1 MTTIEPSIKLLD
13 LTPVCLQ
20 KADTI
25 LDTMCFMCL
34 DQGHDFHDGSGRT
47 RTLADQETWIDST
60 ISDKNISSGRKGYL
74 NKINDDIFT
83 TTYKPQPNEN
93 KILTTEQIFGKT
105 EFIKGLVNT
114 TFSGGNG
121 NYGILMIDDVSYKK
135 LIATEQDED
144 NVVIDSV
151 ERKLAENIKFHIF
164 RQDIN
169 YYIYS
174 REDTTSAKG
183 LTLNNLNEIAD
194 TSALFLPFYQRVY
207 NDGMHELWTF
217 NIKKHIFIVKL
228 ISLNIVESETGEFE
242 LNNPVFKCEKYTTI
256 NLTIP
261 EYRIDFKNFFSP
273 TIVKGKNNIFLNK
286 IKELGFTFPKK
297 SSNTKYEEEF
307 AIFFAKHKVE
317 ITELFLENLL
327 LGYVKYETDGV
338 EQSDNVFYQDGKF
351 LIKTSSEIKEL
362 TKFIPRG
369 AKYYFENCRDSDF
382 IKFLSLLFGNQMPFI
397 HSKYNADLNSENAKT
412 IIADMM
418 FTPTV
423 LDNYVTTRDDKIV
436 IDDTHF
442 ISKQYGF
449 VTDTSIGANSNKST
463 ADFLIDSFNN
473 LEPNTNCP
481 ETQETIS
488 QLTASAEPKLA
499 TIPAKSISP
508 VTTAES
514 ISPVTTVESIT
525 PVTNVESITPVT
537 NVESITPVTSVESI
551 SPVTPSETST
561 KPTITIIDATK
572 KRRQAFAKQ
581 SADISKEE
589 ISKVSTL
596 YSPSEP
602 QTKLEISDNEAFF
615 DNIENLDTIF
625 DLSLTKEMLSEPF
638 AKININSTKPKIEFN
653 KIINEYSNDIQL
665 YYEYLPQN
673 AYEGDI
679 QYFNNCWKSNDF
691 YQQQQQKGGSNY
703 PYKFAIVSGSID
715 SSKLGG
721 QSIPQYH
728 PPEIDLYMPIFEL
741 SGNGNLRGI
750 IVRMTFVKEVLVNA
764 INSKSQVVVFCHF
777 IYIDLINSGI
787 TVQQEEGIDNRS
799 DYPNVFNKL
808 LNFAVEKTEYIGKED
823 KCIDIQRDL
832 QDKTNLNDIET
843 DIEFIIKFPN
853 GGRKNW
859 YKFFTYTYG
868 PSVQTSIVIP
878 VNNNSIEGLK
888 LQCRSDYVAAGIV
901 NVAENLWADGE
912 SLRMVFNNEQEKLL
926 FVKLFLIRNKYT
938 GDKSRSTDT
947 LFLNQTKYL
956 EGVQIS
962 NDENTLYNA
971 QMFGLNTVWSTLT
984 KTVFYL
990 APYLTKNSRVPIT
1003 TGAYVNQLCNGLKN
1017 NPSFRI
1023 SISAQEDETAGS
1035 IGEDA
1040 DKKRIMDDF
1049 IEEVLAKIEPDVL
1062 NKIENNKTNPKI
1074 MNTKENL
1081 SFLSLW
1087 AESVYNINSIR
1098 NILQEVKER
1107 NIVSELNK
1115 LWENYKSIPQ
1125 PDESDF
1131 QDFLKHI
1138 EDKVYEY
1145 FSKINVIYDNLNTIY
1160 DSLVDKSK
1168 KLYQKLIILLQ
1179 ICKDNGDLLKL
1190 KNMIVLLN
1198 KTIPLWIL
1206 SVNNDIKTTM
1216 TYYYCD
1222 TVYTAL
1228 TILNSYIENDT
1239 PIIKNS
1245 KEVDTQVVELICQKY
1260 LAYKIILNIIGQPP
1274 YDKGTLGKATYWKN
1288 NECSIIDN
1296 NSETVYKTTKSSKSC
1311 SKTEIPKFT
1320 QIKKIVIS
1328 PPNPIPEPKY
1338 LEDLDTSKVDID
1350 SIKNNENKFTLV
1362 SLELL
1367 NDFNKGLVTTE
1378 NISTKYDNL
1387 YVENL
1392 KNPDRV
1398 VNDDNIFQIESELGR
1413 TSRPIAVKRIIERVT
1428 EGKRGG
1434 FKEDESQLHQS
1445 PLKDN
1450 TSKIGGVIIS
1460 PTLNKEMLQKFY
1472 ENSYKCNV
1480 GNYLKG
1486 FIETIQ
1492 HINKKYSNLS
1502 FENITSCQ
1510 ELIIKIAMLNI
1521 ENINKSFVPKIT
1533 SSEILNKI
1541 IAIDNSYSVDEMIS
1555 ILNTYKNQLDMYK
1568 LINIVES
1575 NEYTRVE
1582 LINLLNEN
1590 ISDITLNDLK
1600 LPYSKYALK
1609 ARLLELPIVTSE
1621 IMMPPSQTNL
1631 STNTFLKP
1639 ATSLSESVKSIQQNK
1654 ARAPMIDYTKLGK
1667 EPWKLGREQLESES
1681 SYSDGVYSTF
1691 GGISFKNKKRNRNSK
1706 TKKNKIKSKKDTIKK
1721 RNKRNNKTR
1730 KH

>member
-1 MTTIEPSIKLLD
+1 MTTIEPPIKLLN

-34 DQGHDFHDGSGRT
+34 DQGHDFHDGSSRT
-47 RTLADQETWIDST
+47 RSLADQETWIDST

-74 NKINDDIFT
+74 NKINSDIFT
-83 TTYKPQPNEN
+83 TTYKPQPSEN
-93 KILTTEQIFGKT
+93 KTLTTEQIFGKT
-105 EFIKGLVNT
+105 EFIKGLINT

-135 LIATEQDED
+135 LGGDEG
-144 NVVIDSV
+144 NQVIDIIQT
-151 ERKLAENIKFHIF
+151 KLTETIQFHIF
-164 RQDIN
+164 KQDSN

-174 REDTTSAKG
+174 TQDTTSSTG
-183 LTLNNLNEIAD
+183 ITFNNLNEIPD

-207 NDGMHELWTF
+207 NDGMHNLWTF

-228 ISLNIVESETGEFE
+228 TSLIIVETNPGEFE
-242 LNNPVFKCEKYTTI
+242 LNTPIFRCEKYTTI

-261 EYRIDFKNFFSP
+261 EYRLDFRNFFSP
-273 TIVKGKNNIFLNK
+273 SIVKGLDNIFLTEMS
-286 IKELGFTFPKK
+286 KEEGFKFPKK
-297 SSNTKYEEEF
+297 GKDYENNLIILF
-307 AIFFAKHKVE
+307 NRYKKE
-317 ITELFLENLL
+317 ITNLFLENLL
-327 LGYVKYETDGV
+327 IGYVKPPTNENELDDIVYEDG
-338 EQSDNVFYQDGKF
+338 NFF
-351 LIKTSSEIKEL
+351 INTSSEIKEL
-362 TKFIPRG
+362 VKFIPRG
-369 AKYYFENCRDSDF
+369 AKYYFDNCRDKDF
-382 IKFLSLLFGNQMPFI
+382 IRFLTLLYGNQMPFI
-397 HSKYNADLNSENAKT
+397 HSKYNADLKSENAKT

-418 FTPTV
+418 FEPSSLGDYV
-423 LDNYVTTRDDKIV
+423 SARDNKTIKDDIQ
-436 IDDTHF
+436 F

-449 VTDTSIGANSNKST
+449 VTDTSIGSNATKST

-473 LEPNTNCP
+473 LEPNANCDG
-481 ETQETIS
+481 TQETMS
-488 QLTASAEPKLA
+488 QLTASIQPVSKAGMKFDGTSA
-499 TIPAKSISP
+499 

-514 ISPVTTVESIT
+514 IS
-525 PVTNVESITPVT
+525 
-537 NVESITPVTSVESI
+537 
-551 SPVTPSETST
+551 SETST
-561 KPTITIIDATK
+561 KPTFPIIDATK
-572 KRRQAFAKQ
+572 KRRLVFAKQ
-581 SADISKEE
+581 SDDISQEEKKRKLVFAKQSDDTSQEE
-589 ISKVSTL
+589 IAKGSTV
-596 YSPSEP
+596 YPPSET
-602 QTKLEISDNEAFF
+602 QTKMEISDTEAFF
-615 DNIENLDTIF
+615 DNIENVDTIF
-625 DLSLTKEMLSEPF
+625 DLSLTKEMFNKPF
-638 AKININSTKPKIEFN
+638 AKININSTKPKIDFS

-673 AYEGDI
+673 SYEGDI
-679 QYFNNCWKSNDF
+679 QYFNNCWKSDNF
-691 YQQQQQKGGSNY
+691 YQQQEQKGGSNY

-741 SGNGNLRGI
+741 SGNGNLKGI

-787 TVQQEEGIDNRS
+787 TVRQTEEGVDERS
-799 DYPNVFNKL
+799 DYPTKFGEL
-808 LNFAVEKTEYIGKED
+808 LKFAVEKTEYIGKED

-832 QDKTNLNDIET
+832 QEKTNLNELAT

-878 VNNNSIEGLK
+878 VNNNTIDGMK
-888 LQCRSDYVAAGIV
+888 LQCRSDYVASGIV
-901 NVAENLWADGE
+901 NVAENLLADGE
-912 SLRMVFNNEQEKLL
+912 SLRMVFNNEQEKVL

-1003 TGAYVNQLCNGLKN
+1003 NGAYVNQLCNGLKN
-1017 NPSFRI
+1017 NPSFRT
-1023 SISAQEDETAGS
+1023 SISAQEDEISGS
-1035 IGEDA
+1035 FGEDA

-1049 IEEVLAKIEPDVL
+1049 IEEVLAKIDPDVL
-1062 NKIENNKTNPKI
+1062 NKIQNNKTNPKI
-1074 MNTKENL
+1074 MDTKENL
-1081 SFLSLW
+1081 SFLSMW

-1098 NILQEVKER
+1098 NMLQEVKER
-1107 NIVSELNK
+1107 NIVIELNK
-1115 LWENYKSIPQ
+1115 LWETYKSNTQ
-1125 PDESDF
+1125 EDESEF

-1160 DSLVDKSK
+1160 ISLVDKSK

-1179 ICKDNGDLLKL
+1179 ICKDNGELLKI
-1190 KNMIVLLN
+1190 KNIIILLN

-1239 PIIKNS
+1239 PNIKNS
-1245 KEVDTQVVELICQKY
+1245 KEVDALDTHVTDLICKKY
-1260 LAYKIILNIIGQPP
+1260 LAYKVILNIIGQPP
-1274 YDKGTLGKATYWKN
+1274 YNKGTLGKATYWKI
-1288 NECSIIDN
+1288 NECNILDN
-1296 NSETVYKTTKSSKSC
+1296 NSEPVYKTTKSSKSC

-1320 QIKKIVIS
+1320 QIKKIIIS
-1328 PPNPIPEPKY
+1328 PPKPIPEPKY

-1378 NISTKYDNL
+1378 NILTKYDNL

-1398 VNDDNIFQIESELGR
+1398 VNDDNVFQVESELGR
-1413 TSRPIAVKRIIERVT
+1413 TSRPVAAKRIIERVT
-1428 EGKRGG
+1428 EGKGGG
-1434 FKEDESQLHQS
+1434 FKEDESLFQENI
-1445 PLKDN
+1445 LKDN
-1450 TSKIGGVIIS
+1450 ASKIGGAIIS
-1460 PTLNKEMLQKFY
+1460 STLNKETLQKFY
-1472 ENSYKCNV
+1472 ENSYKCNI
-1480 GNYLKG
+1480 GNYLKR
-1486 FIETIQ
+1486 FIEI
-1492 HINKKYSNLS
+1492 IRNVNEKYSNLS

-1510 ELIIKIAMLNI
+1510 ELIIKIVMLNI
-1521 ENINKSFVPKIT
+1521 ENLNKSFVPKIT
-1533 SSEILNKI
+1533 STEILNKI

-1575 NEYTRVE
+1575 NEYTSMD

-1590 ISDITLNDLK
+1590 ISDITLNDLN

-1621 IMMPPSQTNL
+1621 ITTPPSNPILT
-1631 STNTFLKP
+1631 TNTFFKP
-1639 ATSLSESVKSIQQNK
+1639 AKSLSESVTSIQQNK
-1654 ARAPMIDYTKLGK
+1654 ARAPAIDYTKLAK
-1667 EPWKLGREQLESES
+1667 EPWQLGREQLESES
-1681 SYSDGVYSTF
+1681 SYSDGMYSTF
-1691 GGISFKNKKRNRNSK
+1691 GGISFKNRKRNRNLK
-1706 TKKNKIKSKKDTIKK
+1706 TKKHKIKSKKNTIKK
-1721 RNKRNNKTR
+1721 RSKRNNKTR